1 MTVLQLMLCPEAVG
15 MSVLKAVLVKKWDGE
30 RGHACEDSSGI
41 IVSRLAEDVF
51 LCVSSQV
58 TMLFFSPFFCFFVF
72 PSPFFHY
79 CHFLRL
85 ICIRLPSVSVV
96 VIILVSICLVSGS
109 KSSCVVVMI

>member
-1 MTVLQLMLCPEAVG
+1 VRLLTGNDVVLFPL
-15 MSVLKAVLVKKWDGE
+15 
-30 RGHACEDSSGI
+30 
-41 IVSRLAEDVF
+41 
-51 LCVSSQV
+51 
-58 TMLFFSPFFCFFVF
+58 FCFFVF